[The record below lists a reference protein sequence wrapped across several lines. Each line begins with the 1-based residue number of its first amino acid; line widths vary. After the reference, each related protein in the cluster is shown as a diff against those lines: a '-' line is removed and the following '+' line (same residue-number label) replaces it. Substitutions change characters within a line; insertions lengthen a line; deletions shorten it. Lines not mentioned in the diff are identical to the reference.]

1 MYPKLKGEF
10 ELNEKK
16 FLEQVYSKIKKR
28 ENLNIELKENCI
40 EIDDGKKVIF
50 KIDPKVGMFYS
61 ADKSLSNAVDKLY
74 NEIQPIVCNVEEY
87 LNAMDSA
94 QDLKALNF
102 NMPYKK
108 LLKYNN
114 VILAGTEH
122 SDGSFEFVTW
132 EYKNGSLNHGHYYD
146 DYEKA
151 KEDFVKRSVLLPE
164 NQIFSADERFEL
176 YRCVED
182 TLSAEF
188 ELSSDVENILAD
200 VKEKLKESIP
210 DFDERLTTLDEQD
223 QQQEQKM

>member
-1 MYPKLKGEF
+1 M
-10 ELNEKK
+10 NEKK

-151 KEDFVKRSVLLPE
+151 KEDFVKRSELLPE
-164 NQIFSADERFEL
+164 SQIFSADERFEL

-182 TLSAEF
+182 TLSAGF

-200 VKEKLKESIP
+200 VKEKLKDSIP